1 MIPVLRSVAEI
12 TAHLQP
18 AVLPAVRLRL
28 SLASLA
34 TMRSA
39 YSEAE
44 THLLSAFA
52 ILRAHD
58 HHLTDHEDDRAAA
71 AYVSKVLL
79 GWAHVRMARAARDG
93 ADEHDAKVALEA
105 VLERFRG
112 QERERE
118 GFFGPGTG
126 QTKRVAALSMLM
138 LHLSSSGAAQTAV
151 AGASSPAGKTASGGQ
166 DRLTRQLLELIILP
180 DSGPSATAAE
190 DDPLAHSR
198 LLTAVA
204 RALTAPTIT
213 ASKIALSEALS
224 LANATQA
231 NYVRVG
237 VLALLAN
244 VFVCTRD
251 REVRSLWRASRIG
264 LVLVTLRAAN

>member
-1 MIPVLRSVAEI
+1 
-12 TAHLQP
+12 
-18 AVLPAVRLRL
+18 
-28 SLASLA
+28 
-34 TMRSA
+34 MRSA

-58 HHLTDHEDDRAAA
+58 HHLTDHEDDRAQG
-71 AYVSKVLL
+71 YVSKILL

-112 QERERE
+112 QGREGE

-138 LHLSSSGAAQTAV
+138 LHLPSSGAAQTAV

-251 REVRSLWRASRIG
+251 REVRSLWRASWIG
-264 LVLVTLRAAN
+264 LVLVTLRADN